1 MRIANHVSVWLA
13 FILLTPVPVLGAEA
27 VPGNGS
33 DQPSS
38 AASASPAQSTA
49 DPSPDKNSDV
59 SAKLGEIIVTAE
71 RRKEKIQE
79 VPISITAFTP
89 DQLQKNDITSVED
102 LQFYVPSMTA
112 SGQQRDQLSV
122 TLRGQGVNPS
132 GIPGVINYWNEIP
145 IPGDHIA
152 QVSGGP
158 SLFYDM
164 ENVQVLEGPQGTLFG
179 RNSVGGAIL
188 FQTRSAGNT
197 TQGYAELTYGNYN
210 DRQFTGAVN
219 LPIADDKVMV
229 RLATDIQ
236 KRDGFTRSLISG
248 KDLDNISSVSTRATV
263 TLHPNSSFDNTII
276 IQTLNSANNGESYL
290 FGAYAPGVGLA
301 APYNLTALFNEQ
313 LALGPRTT
321 LGGDTPNRDDRNELL
336 AADTLRFNVTP
347 DVTVRNILGFM
358 RINTSWGADY
368 DGTPYPILG
377 FNPVEDTT
385 VQFTEEAQVLGAA
398 FDHAL
403 NWQVGFFYLDAPP
416 QDFSTARQYV
426 YSDAVPLLYIQY
438 RQGAISKAP
447 YAQVSYN
454 FTPKLKFTV
463 GARYTW
469 DDLYSQNRQLY
480 GDFSCAQPTNADIY
494 CVTSQSAHSAAPTGT
509 LAVDYQISPSKMAYL
524 TIRRGY
530 RTGGYADP
538 QSITRASFGPEFVN
552 DAEVGLKADWQLGT
566 VLARTNVDAYY
577 QDYTDIQTQVSQF
590 LPGGIVNRT
599 TLNAATARIVGAE
612 FTGEL
617 QPIRT
622 LTLGATFSAMDFEYT
637 QFNSDVSASDIS
649 AILETPNNGAPK
661 ITYAVHAEYQ
671 LPLPAT
677 LGKVSATAAWSW
689 RSAVRSYYDNT
700 YTGPILGG
708 AFSQDYGLLNLGL
721 NWVAI
726 AGSGLDG
733 SIFVTNATNKV
744 YCVACTDAGPNSLG
758 SLGYGI
764 VEYGEPRMYGL
775 RLRYSF
781 E

>member
-1 MRIANHVSVWLA
+1 MGFTMRIANRASFWLA
-13 FILLTPVPVLGAEA
+13 FLLLTPVSVLGAEA
-27 VPGNGS
+27 
-33 DQPSS
+33 
-38 AASASPAQSTA
+38 AQITA
-49 DPSPDKNSDV
+49 DPSPDQNSDV
-59 SAKLGEIIVTAE
+59 SASLGEIIVTAE

-89 DQLQKNDITSVED
+89 DQLQKNNITSVQD

-164 ENVQVLEGPQGTLFG
+164 DNVQVLEGPQGTLFG

-188 FQTRSAGNT
+188 FQTRSAAST

-219 LPIADDKVMV
+219 LPIGNDKLLV
-229 RLATDIQ
+229 RVATDIQ
-236 KRDGFTRSLISG
+236 KRDGFTRSLITG
-248 KDLDNISSVSTRATV
+248 KDLDDTSSISTRATV
-263 TLHPNSSFDNTII
+263 TLRPNSSFDNTLI

-290 FGAYAPGVGLA
+290 FGAYEPGAGLA
-301 APYNLTALFNEQ
+301 APYDLTATFNQQ
-313 LALGPRTT
+313 LALGPRFT
-321 LGGDTPNRDDRNELL
+321 LGGDTPSRDDRNELL
-336 AADTLRFNVTP
+336 AADTLRFNVA
-347 DVTVRNILGFM
+347 DNVTVRNILGFM
-358 RINTSWGADY
+358 KITTSWGADY

-377 FNPVEDTT
+377 FMPVEDKT
-385 VQFTEEAQVLGAA
+385 VQFTEEAQVLGTA
-398 FDHAL
+398 FDKAL

-416 QDFSTARQYV
+416 QDFTQALQYV
-426 YSDAVPLLYIQY
+426 YSDTTPLLYIQY

-454 FTPKLKFTV
+454 FTPKIKLTL

-480 GDFSCAQPTNADIY
+480 GDFSCANTTNADMY
-494 CVTSQSAHSAAPTGT
+494 CVTTQTAHSAAPTGT
-509 LAVDYQISPSKMAYL
+509 LALDYQISPSKMAYL

-538 QSITRASFGPEFVN
+538 QSITRQSFGPEFVN

-566 VLARTNVDAYY
+566 VLARTNIDAYY
-577 QDYTDIQTQVSQF
+577 QDYTDIQTQVALF
-590 LPGGIVNRT
+590 LPGGLVDRT
-599 TLNAATARIVGAE
+599 TLNAATARIIGAE

-617 QPIRT
+617 QPTRA
-622 LTLGATFSAMDFEYT
+622 LTVGATFSAMDFEYT
-637 QFNSDVSASDIS
+637 QFNSYVTAADIA
-649 AILETPNNGAPK
+649 AIRETPNNGSPK
-661 ITYAVHAEYQ
+661 ITYALHAEYQ
-671 LPLPAT
+671 LPLPAA
-677 LGKVSATAAWSW
+677 LGKLSATAAWSW
-689 RSAVRSYYDNT
+689 RSAVRSYYDNI
-700 YTGPILGG
+700 YTSPIMQG
-708 AFSQDYGLLNLGL
+708 AFSEDYGLLNLGL

-726 AGSGLDG
+726 AGTGLDG
-733 SIFVTNATNKV
+733 SIFVTNATNKT
-744 YCVACTDAGPNSLG
+744 YCVSCSAAGSGLD

-775 RLRYSF
+775 RLRYTF

>member
-1 MRIANHVSVWLA
+1 MRVANRVSVWLA
-13 FILLTPVPVLGAEA
+13 FVLLTPFCAPGVEA
-27 VPGNGS
+27 APGNGS
-33 DQPSS
+33 DQPSP

-49 DPSPDKNSDV
+49 DPSSDTGSDV
-59 SAKLGEIIVTAE
+59 SATLGEIIVTAE

-79 VPISITAFTP
+79 VPIAITAFTP
-89 DQLQKNDITSVED
+89 DQLQKNDITSVQD

-188 FQTRSAGNT
+188 FQTRSAAST

-219 LPIADDKVMV
+219 LPIANDMIQV
-229 RLATDIQ
+229 RVATDIQ
-236 KRDGFTRSLISG
+236 KRDGFTRSLVTG
-248 KDLDNISSVSTRATV
+248 KELDDISSVSTRATV
-263 TLHPNSSFDNTII
+263 TLRPNSSFDNTLI

-290 FGAYAPGVGLA
+290 FGAYEPGAGLA
-301 APYNLTALFNEQ
+301 GPYDLSAIFKQQ
-313 LALGPRTT
+313 LALGPRVT
-321 LGGDTPNRDDRNELL
+321 LGGDTPSRDDRSELL
-336 AADTLRFNVTP
+336 AADTLRFNVA
-347 DVTVRNILGFM
+347 DNVTVRNILGFM
-358 RINTSWGADY
+358 KINTSWGADY

-377 FNPVEDTT
+377 FMPVEDKT
-385 VQFTEEAQVLGAA
+385 VQFTEEAQVLGTS
-398 FDHAL
+398 FDNAL
-403 NWQVGFFYLDAPP
+403 NWQVGFFYLDSPP
-416 QDFSTARQYV
+416 QDFTQALQYV

-447 YAQVSYN
+447 YAQISYN
-454 FTPKLKFTV
+454 LTPKLKLTV

-480 GDFSCAQPTNADIY
+480 GDLSCAQPTNADIY
-494 CVTSQSAHSAAPTGT
+494 CVTSQAAHSAAPTGT
-509 LAVDYQISPSKMAYL
+509 LALDYQISPSKMAYL

-566 VLARTNVDAYY
+566 VLARTDIDAYY
-577 QDYTDIQTQVSQF
+577 QDYTDIQTQVALF
-590 LPGGIVNRT
+590 LPGGLVDRT
-599 TLNAATARIVGAE
+599 TLNAATARIVGVE

-617 QPIRT
+617 KPMRA

-637 QFNSDVSASDIS
+637 QFNNYVSASDIA

-661 ITYAVHAEYQ
+661 ITYGLHAEYE

-677 LGKVSATAAWSW
+677 LGKLSATAAWSW

-700 YTGPILGG
+700 YTSPILQG
-708 AFSQDYGLLNLGL
+708 AFSEDYGLLNLGL

-726 AGSGLDG
+726 AGSKLDG
-733 SIFVTNATNKV
+733 SLFVTNATNTV
-744 YCVACTDAGPNSLG
+744 YCVACGAAGSSLDG
-758 SLGYGI
+758 LGYGI
-764 VEYGEPRMYGL
+764 VEYGEPRMYGI
-775 RLRYSF
+775 RLRYTF